1 MVRLFR
7 GTICRSSPASESE
20 RHLPVIES
28 GEEKFIS
35 ISFSEAEQKILAY
48 VHQHGNITNFQCRHL
63 LNLDYHHASYL
74 LKKMSREGRLVR
86 QGNRRGSYY
95 QQP

>member
-1 MVRLFR
+1 MN
-7 GTICRSSPASESE
+7 ASNIFFTEE
-20 RHLPVIES
+20 DFDFLCN
-28 GEEKFIS
+28 GEKSIS
-35 ISFSEAEQKILAY
+35 ISCGEAEQKILAY

-74 LKKMSREGRLVR
+74 LKKMSREGWLVR